1 MKKHLFT
8 IDLFC
13 GGGGFS
19 AGASQV
25 EGAEVILAID
35 SWDRALAVHAVNH
48 PKAKHVLMDLGGDV
62 EVFATNLEAFLK
74 KRLPEGATWHL
85 HGSPPCQSF
94 SLANTIPTENDPRSN
109 LTLWYLSL
117 VQRMKPP
124 SYSMEQVPASLPFLR
139 KSSAWLFQSGGPK
152 IYPKVFGKE
161 FGAPT
166 LRKRLYLG
174 EGWSLDDKTY
184 EVRAG
189 KTRKRETS
197 CCVVDILPEFLEE
210 FAPLGAGDIAI
221 RTSQDTTTIRNK
233 AGKNGFRNIE
243 FERGEGLRSLDMPY
257 YAIICKGCKL
267 KFFERVDRDIPYSGR
282 PKSHKWKRLERFLSL
297 REKAIIQGFPRS
309 YQIQSGEHKVRF
321 AKSIDAEAEDL
332 SIRVTNTDICR
343 IIGNSVIPKVSE
355 AIVGSSAKEA
365 RKNSTVTLN

>member
-1 MKKHLFT
+1 
-8 IDLFC
+8 
-13 GGGGFS
+13 
-19 AGASQV
+19 
-25 EGAEVILAID
+25 
-35 SWDRALAVHAVNH
+35 
-48 PKAKHVLMDLGGDV
+48 
-62 EVFATNLEAFLK
+62 
-74 KRLPEGATWHL
+74 
-85 HGSPPCQSF
+85 
-94 SLANTIPTENDPRSN
+94 
-109 LTLWYLSL
+109 
-117 VQRMKPP
+117 
-124 SYSMEQVPASLPFLR
+124 
-139 KSSAWLFQSGGPK
+139 
-152 IYPKVFGKE
+152 
-161 FGAPT
+161 
-166 LRKRLYLG
+166 
-174 EGWSLDDKTY
+174 
-184 EVRAG
+184 VRAG

-297 REKAIIQGFPRS
+297 PEKAIIQGFPRS

-321 AKSIDAEAEDL
+321 AKSIDTEAEDL